1 LFQARK
7 ARRISTNRREAVLL
21 RSLSATHKFKETWR
35 SVLEEAWPL
44 WGDLRSSTTKHF
56 NDTLIYNSSTSV
68 VSGKVDREEADHSWK
83 CIWSSILEF
92 GLAMENAASDP
103 TQDRPTFTE
112 VFQFL
117 KQTSQLLTPSQY
129 RRSLINN
136 LDAHNL
142 SKEAMNN
149 EEFEDIE
156 GRLSMCCSKLVA
168 HMERAR
174 DFRAWLLD
182 YVADNEEGVDLDI
195 LREAL
200 NESIPNSC
208 PLVLPEELFLD
219 ESCRAIS
226 DWQTKVD
233 TLLSEVEPNSNKNL
247 SNHIISSEKD
257 FLAFAI
263 SLANEGRS
271 FGIRFRNLVML
282 EQRIEKAQQL
292 ERRITCWYRYPEK
305 NTVRSVTTLIR
316 EVNKVSLP
324 SILVQKWMQL
334 AHSLEIWIERS
345 HIAIRS
351 RIALSEIEN
360 LLLQAEAMPLNLNEF
375 TEKLVARRRMAS
387 RWLIQLEQVAP
398 GIPKDGMSRL
408 TWMAQV
414 RLALSLEG
422 GNLWDLCSE
431 GVRIPVELPELK
443 LLQMELDAKNWSSK
457 AEKWIP
463 KSLDSK
469 KGKLEELREHLESAK
484 SLRDRLPSDET
495 NDKELWILDHEMEL
509 KAIVQAAD
517 MWFDEVGTLN
527 ICLHL

>member
-56 NDTLIYNSSTSV
+56 NDTLIYNSSTSI

-208 PLVLPEELFLD
+208 PLVYQKNSSLTNRAEQYPIGRPRSTPFCQRLNQTATKTFPITLFH
-219 ESCRAIS
+219 
-226 DWQTKVD
+226 QK
-233 TLLSEVEPNSNKNL
+233 
-247 SNHIISSEKD
+247 
-257 FLAFAI
+257 
-263 SLANEGRS
+263 
-271 FGIRFRNLVML
+271 
-282 EQRIEKAQQL
+282 RI
-292 ERRITCWYRYPEK
+292 
-305 NTVRSVTTLIR
+305 
-316 EVNKVSLP
+316 
-324 SILVQKWMQL
+324 
-334 AHSLEIWIERS
+334 
-345 HIAIRS
+345 
-351 RIALSEIEN
+351 
-360 LLLQAEAMPLNLNEF
+360 F
-375 TEKLVARRRMAS
+375 
-387 RWLIQLEQVAP
+387 
-398 GIPKDGMSRL
+398 
-408 TWMAQV
+408 
-414 RLALSLEG
+414 
-422 GNLWDLCSE
+422 
-431 GVRIPVELPELK
+431 
-443 LLQMELDAKNWSSK
+443 
-457 AEKWIP
+457 
-463 KSLDSK
+463 
-469 KGKLEELREHLESAK
+469 
-484 SLRDRLPSDET
+484 
-495 NDKELWILDHEMEL
+495 
-509 KAIVQAAD
+509 
-517 MWFDEVGTLN
+517 
-527 ICLHL
+527 LHLQYL